1 MSSITTEL
9 VTTRSQ
15 QNEFVEFPWELYKD
29 DPNWIPPLRQNLK
42 ELVNFMPHPFYAR
55 NRVQCFL
62 ARRAGQVV
70 GRIAAIVN
78 VGHNERYEEQR
89 GFWGF
94 FESIDDT
101 EVSGALFDAAKKWFA
116 DQGIFKMRGPAN
128 PSLNHEVGTLIEGFD
143 SPPAFMMTYNPPYYD
158 KLITDYGYEK
168 TQDMFAF
175 WGHINMLEGLDPKL
189 KFIVDEAKS
198 RFNLKLRRMDRKR
211 FKEDVYTFLD
221 NYNKSLVGTWGFVP
235 IDKSEVDKMAA
246 DLKHLLVPELTS
258 VCEVDGKVIGSM
270 FGMLD
275 YNPRIKKIDGKLFP
289 FGFMRLLWNKKAIK
303 NMRLISTNV
312 VPEYQRWGIGL
323 VILERLVP
331 DIRKWGVQE
340 VEFSWVLESNHLS
353 RASLERGGAKKSKTY
368 RMYDY
373 APTEKSDTP
382 AAS

>member
-1 MSSITTEL
+1 MSSITTEP
-9 VTTRSQ
+9 VTTKRQ
-15 QNEFVEFPWELYKD
+15 QNEFVEFPWKLYRD

-42 ELVNFMPHPFYAR
+42 ELVNFVPHPFYAR
-55 NRVQCFL
+55 NKVQCFL
-62 ARRAGQVV
+62 ARRDGQIV
-70 GRIAAIVN
+70 GRIAAILN
-78 VGHNERYEEQR
+78 VGHNERYDEKR

-101 EVSGALFDAAKKWFA
+101 EVSGALFDAVKAWFA
-116 DQGIFKMRGPAN
+116 EQGIHKMRGPAN

-143 SPPAFMMTYNPPYYD
+143 SPPAFMMTYNPPYYET
-158 KLITDYGYEK
+158 LITDYGYEK
-168 TQDMFAF
+168 TQDMYAF

-221 NYNKSLVGTWGFVP
+221 NYNRSLVGTWGFVP
-235 IDKSEVDKMAA
+235 IDTSEVDKMAD

-275 YNPRIKKIDGKLFP
+275 YNPRIKQIDGKLFP

-331 DIRKWGVQE
+331 DIKKWGVQE

-368 RMYDY
+368 RMFDY
-373 APTEKSDTP
+373 APAETADDT
-382 AAS
+382 ST

>member
-1 MSSITTEL
+1 MSTISIEPVQTG
-9 VTTRSQ
+9 RQ
-15 QNEFVEFPWELYKD
+15 QKEFLDFAWKLYRE
-29 DPNWIPPLRQNLK
+29 DPLWIPPLRQNIK
-42 ELVNFMPHPFYAR
+42 ELVNFVPHPFYVR

-62 ARRAGQVV
+62 ARREGEVV
-70 GRIAAIVN
+70 GRIAAILN
-78 VGHNERYEEQR
+78 VGHNERYHEQR

-94 FESIDDT
+94 FESIDDS
-101 EVSGALFDAAKKWFA
+101 EVSGALFDAVKGWFA
-116 DQGIFKMRGPAN
+116 EQDIHKMRGPVN
-128 PSLNHEVGTLIEGFD
+128 PSLNHEIGTLVEGFD
-143 SPPAFMMTYNPPYYD
+143 TSPAFMMTYNPPYYE
-158 KLITDYGYEK
+158 KLIVDYGYEK
-168 TQDMFAF
+168 TQDLYAY
-175 WGHINMLEGLDPKL
+175 WGHLNMLEGLDPKL

-198 RFNLKLRRMDRKR
+198 RFNLKLRRMDRSR

-221 NYNKSLVGTWGFVP
+221 IYNRSLVGTWGFVP
-235 IDKSEVDKMAA
+235 IDKAEVDKMAA

-258 VCEVDGKVIGSM
+258 VCEVDGQVIGSM

-275 YNPRIKKIDGKLFP
+275 YNPRIKKIDGRLFP

-331 DIRKWGVQE
+331 DLKAWGVEE

-353 RASLERGGAKKSKTY
+353 RASLERGGAKRSKTY

-373 APTEKSDTP
+373 APAER
-382 AAS
+382 ASETA